1 MLNDRQ
7 IIISVGS
14 SRTSID
20 WQAQTMTIEELYKR
34 LQTPARGTETQA
46 EYLAMQK
53 SQQDRLKDVGGFV
66 AGVLN
71 GLRRKANAV
80 AGRDVITLDLDN
92 IPEGGTEDVLR
103 RVEALG
109 CGYCIYSTRK

>member
-20 WQAQTMTIEELYKR
+20 WQTQTMTIEELYNR

-53 SQQDRLKDVGGFV
+53 SKQDRLKDVGGFV

-71 GLRRKANAV
+71 GPRRKANAV

-92 IPEGGTEDVLR
+92 IPEGEIGRAHV
-103 RVEALG
+103 
-109 CGYCIYSTRK
+109 